1 MNKPQAFTLIEIL
14 VVIGM
19 IAVLAT
25 IVIVAIN
32 PARQFAASRNTQRL
46 SNVNAILNAIGE
58 NMSDN
63 GGLFNCPGQEPTTTA
78 MDIKD
83 KNQPGEKGLDL
94 MPCLVPNYLSSV
106 LYDPKGGSGEST
118 ASYDTLYSVSQDDA
132 GRITVA
138 APGAELGQTIS
149 VSR

>member
-1 MNKPQAFTLIEIL
+1 MQKFKAFTLIEIL

-25 IVIVAIN
+25 IVIIAIN

-58 NMSDN
+58 NIADN
-63 GGLFNCPGQEPTTTA
+63 HGLFNCPAQPTTTPA
-78 MDIKD
+78 DIKSGAGNMDI
-83 KNQPGEKGLDL
+83 

-106 LYDPKGGSGEST
+106 LYDPKYGSDADGTS
-118 ASYDTLYSVSQDDA
+118 SYDTDYFVSQDGA
-132 GRITVA
+132 GRVA
-138 APGAELGQTIS
+138 VKAQGQELDQDIS
-149 VSR
+149 VTR

>member
-1 MNKPQAFTLIEIL
+1 MQKLKAFTLIEIL

-46 SNVNAILNAIGE
+46 SNVNAILNAVGE

-63 GGLFNCPGQEPTTTA
+63 GGLFNCPVQPTTTPTDIKSGA
-78 MDIKD
+78 GNMDI
-83 KNQPGEKGLDL
+83 
-94 MPCLVPNYLSSV
+94 MRCLVPNYLSSV
-106 LYDPKGGSGEST
+106 LYDPKGGSGDST
-118 ASYDTLYSVSQDDA
+118 ITYDTLYSVSQDDA
-132 GRITVA
+132 GRITVD
-138 APGAELGQTIS
+138 APGAELGQNIS